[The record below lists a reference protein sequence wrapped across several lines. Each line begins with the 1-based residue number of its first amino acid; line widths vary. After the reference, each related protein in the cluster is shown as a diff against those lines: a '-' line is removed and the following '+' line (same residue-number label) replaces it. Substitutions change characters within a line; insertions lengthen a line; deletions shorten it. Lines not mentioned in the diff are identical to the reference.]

1 MEILNLCIISIIIIL
16 VILFYRNFHNKQ
28 VETFIDMNYP
38 DEDNVGELGNIQE
51 LNEDLISS
59 SKYKYEM
66 VWNNHFQE
74 KKGLEQPFKLYS
86 IKHDERGG
94 LNDSQILRYVGD
106 NYGVDG
112 VSKPKNNTLLLGPMT
127 GNLAENN
134 DKTTTTSNYET
145 VFEIGEIFVDND
157 IKDDIS
163 PLKKDLSE
171 LIEKKEEEIQLK
183 ETAISTEEA
192 KPQKNIE
199 NINNLKSNLEEER
212 KKKLYLENYQK
223 NFENGDKYTYLKCI
237 RPIPPKKHVVIGDI
251 FTKIKDDTQDN
262 KTLIKTR
269 VEQYYA
275 CIPEHCYRK
284 VRDWELSDRVY
295 LSTQG
300 EKVGIFSNPFT
311 NTLTGVSGDGLPAG
325 FVGRI
330 IPCPKKDY
338 NIDIL
343 IDRNKK
349 IRKQCMNMKT
359 MIDENPT
366 ILTQFEDEKDSYV
379 REKIY
384 NQSKKIE
391 TLKQYLKK
399 IKLEDTK
406 GEIVNR
412 EYNRNKLQKHLNTQ
426 YNTIHDSLKKLQDGG
441 NKLLVNVNYPLK
453 LIDTI
458 QEIIKNSETIPH
470 QNKVETITKL
480 ENLKAA
486 GLTDRDSI
494 NDALKSCPEFNMDGY
509 VKKPIPCYRCQ
520 GVTTE

>member
-38 DEDNVGELGNIQE
+38 NKDNVGELGNIQE
-51 LNEDLISS
+51 LNDNFTENPG
-59 SKYKYEM
+59 YKYEM

-74 KKGLEQPFKLYS
+74 KKGLEQPFKLYRIS
-86 IKHDERGG
+86 IEQNERAK
-94 LNDSQILRYVGD
+94 LNITLNNKILRYVGD

-112 VSKPKNNTLLLGPMT
+112 VSKPKDNTLLLGPME
-127 GNLAENN
+127 GSLANN
-134 DKTTTTSNYET
+134 QTAVNEYET
-145 VFEIGEIFVDND
+145 IFEIGEIFVDD
-157 IKDDIS
+157 TIS
-163 PLKKDLSE
+163 PLTKDLSE
-171 LIEKKEEEIQLK
+171 LKENKEKEIQSL
-183 ETAISTEEA
+183 ETEKSTEEA
-192 KPQKNIE
+192 KTQKDVAKLNQVNE
-199 NINNLKSNLEEER
+199 NIKNKNTEKSN
-212 KKKLYLENYQK
+212 LENYQK
-223 NFENGDKYTYLKCI
+223 KFENGDKYTYLKCI
-237 RPIPPKKHVVIGDI
+237 RPIPPSKHIVIGDI
-251 FTKIKDDTQDN
+251 FTKIKDDTESN
-262 KTLIKTR
+262 KQKNKNHII
-269 VEQYYA
+269 ENYA

-300 EKVGIFSNPFT
+300 EKVGIFSNPFN
-311 NTLTGVSGDGLPAG
+311 NTLTGVKGDGLPTG

-349 IRKQCMNMKT
+349 IRKQCMNMKS

-366 ILTQFEDEKDSYV
+366 ILTKFEEEKDSYV

-391 TLKQYLKK
+391 TLKQYLEK